1 MELSPKKIIF
11 ISLALILIIDISIV
25 CFVFSKKK
33 GITEIPDSNIQ
44 IEIGDMGFEKEPS
57 IPKEDTSFSA
67 GSEAGEVGEIK
78 DQGSE
83 DNSIEA
89 DSGDTGS
96 QVRPPD
102 TVLPPVVFNT
112 KGVIVSMGKDSIV
125 VQGNG
130 SNFEDQKPRVLT
142 VKITSGTL
150 TFEKGNT
157 ASYQGK
163 EGLLHLLSGDQ
174 ILIESSQNIRGKTE
188 FPAAYI
194 NKI

>member
-25 CFVFSKKK
+25 CFIFSKKK
-33 GITEIPDSNIQ
+33 EIRD
-44 IEIGDMGFEKEPS
+44 IEKPLVLNMEPS
-57 IPKEDTSFSA
+57 KKPSVSEEDTSFSA
-67 GSEAGEVGEIK
+67 GAEAGEIGEMK
-78 DQGSE
+78 DGELGDDLTGEESE
-83 DNSIEA
+83 NIENS
-89 DSGDTGS
+89 
-96 QVRPPD
+96 VRPPD

-112 KGVIVSMGKDSIV
+112 KGVIVSIEGSNII

-157 ASYQGK
+157 TSYQGK
-163 EGLLHLLSGDQ
+163 EGLPYLLTGDQ
-174 ILIESSQNIRGKTE
+174 ILIESSQNIRGKIE

>member
-25 CFVFSKKK
+25 CFIFSKKK
-33 GITEIPDSNIQ
+33 EIKDLSKPLVLN
-44 IEIGDMGFEKEPS
+44 MEPS
-57 IPKEDTSFSA
+57 QEPSVLEEDTSFLA
-67 GSEAGEVGEIK
+67 GAEAGEIGEIK
-78 DQGSE
+78 DGELGDNLTGEESE
-83 DNSIEA
+83 NIENL
-89 DSGDTGS
+89 
-96 QVRPPD
+96 VRPPD
-102 TVLPPVVFNT
+102 TILPPVVFNT
-112 KGVIVSMGKDSIV
+112 KGVIVAVKGSSII

-142 VKITSGTL
+142 VKITSKTL
-150 TFEKGNT
+150 IFEKENIT
-157 ASYQGK
+157 SYQGK
-163 EGLLHLLSGDQ
+163 EGLLYLLTGDQ

>member
-25 CFVFSKKK
+25 CFIFSKKK
-33 GITEIPDSNIQ
+33 EIRDIAKPLVLN
-44 IEIGDMGFEKEPS
+44 MEPS
-57 IPKEDTSFSA
+57 QEPSVSEEDTSFSA
-67 GSEAGEVGEIK
+67 GAESGEVGEMK
-78 DQGSE
+78 DGELGDDLMGEDSE
-83 DNSIEA
+83 NIENS
-89 DSGDTGS
+89 
-96 QVRPPD
+96 VRPPD

-112 KGVIVSMGKDSIV
+112 KGVIVSIEGSNIV

-130 SNFEDQKPRVLT
+130 SNFEDQKPRVLI
-142 VKITSGTL
+142 VKIISGTL
-150 TFEKGNT
+150 IFEKGNI

-163 EGLLHLLSGDQ
+163 EGLLYLLTGDQ
-174 ILIESSQNIRGKTE
+174 ILIESSQNIRGKIE

>member
-25 CFVFSKKK
+25 CFIFSKKK
-33 GITEIPDSNIQ
+33 EIRDIAKPLVLN
-44 IEIGDMGFEKEPS
+44 MEPS
-57 IPKEDTSFSA
+57 QEPSVSEEDTSFSA
-67 GSEAGEVGEIK
+67 GAESGEVGEMK
-78 DQGSE
+78 DGELGDDLTGEESE
-83 DNSIEA
+83 NIENS
-89 DSGDTGS
+89 
-96 QVRPPD
+96 VRPPD

-112 KGVIVSMGKDSIV
+112 KGVIVSIEGSNII

-130 SNFEDQKPRVLT
+130 SSFEDQKPRVLT

-150 TFEKGNT
+150 IFEKGNI

-163 EGLLHLLSGDQ
+163 EGLLYLLTGDQ
-174 ILIESSQNIRGKTE
+174 VLIESSQNIRGKTE

>member
-57 IPKEDTSFSA
+57 IPKEDISFSA

-78 DQGSE
+78 QDSE
-83 DNSIEA
+83 DDSVEA
-89 DSGDTGS
+89 DSEDAES

-102 TVLPPVVFNT
+102 TAIPPVVFNT
-112 KGVIVSMGKDSIV
+112 KGVIVAIEGSDIL

-150 TFEKGNT
+150 IFEKGNT
-157 ASYQGK
+157 ISYQGK
-163 EGLLHLLSGDQ
+163 EGLPYLLSGDQ
-174 ILIESSQNIRGKTE
+174 ILIESSQNIRGKIE

>member
-1 MELSPKKIIF
+1 M
-11 ISLALILIIDISIV
+11 
-25 CFVFSKKK
+25 
-33 GITEIPDSNIQ
+33 
-44 IEIGDMGFEKEPS
+44 EPS
-57 IPKEDTSFSA
+57 QEPSVSEEDTSFSA
-67 GSEAGEVGEIK
+67 GAEAGEIGEMK
-78 DQGSE
+78 DGELGDDLTGEESE
-83 DNSIEA
+83 NIENS
-89 DSGDTGS
+89 
-96 QVRPPD
+96 VRPPD

-112 KGVIVSMGKDSIV
+112 KGVIVSIEGSNII

-157 ASYQGK
+157 TSYQGK
-163 EGLLHLLSGDQ
+163 EGLPYLLTGDQ
-174 ILIESSQNIRGKTE
+174 ILIESSQNIRGKIE

>member
-25 CFVFSKKK
+25 CFIFSKKK
-33 GITEIPDSNIQ
+33 EIRDIAKPLVLN
-44 IEIGDMGFEKEPS
+44 MEPS
-57 IPKEDTSFSA
+57 QEPSVSEEDTSFSA
-67 GSEAGEVGEIK
+67 GAESGEVGEMK
-78 DQGSE
+78 DGELGDDLMGEDSE
-83 DNSIEA
+83 NIENS
-89 DSGDTGS
+89 
-96 QVRPPD
+96 VRPPD

-112 KGVIVSMGKDSIV
+112 KGVIVSIEGSNIV

-142 VKITSGTL
+142 IKITSGTL
-150 TFEKGNT
+150 IFEKGNT
-157 ASYQGK
+157 ISYQGK
-163 EGLLHLLSGDQ
+163 EGLPYLLPGNQ
-174 ILIESSQNIRGKTE
+174 VLIESSQNIRGKTE